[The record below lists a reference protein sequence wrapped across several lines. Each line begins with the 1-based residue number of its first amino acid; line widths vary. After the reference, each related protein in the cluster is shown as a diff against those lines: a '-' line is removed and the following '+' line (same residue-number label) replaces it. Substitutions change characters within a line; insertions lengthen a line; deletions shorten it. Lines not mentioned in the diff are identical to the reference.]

1 VHKRAN
7 KGEKV
12 STPHRIR
19 TMDQYEQRRAEL
31 MKHIGD
37 DVAVVSAAFETVRN
51 NDTHHTF
58 HQSSNF
64 FFLTGFGEP
73 DAVALFDPT
82 HDEPYVLF
90 VRPHD
95 PELEAWNGRRAGVD
109 GAVTDFGAD
118 AAFPIDDLGKV
129 LRSRLLG
136 REALWYTIGGPND
149 PQVLGAVDR
158 ARAQHLRTG
167 ETVPTAIRNAAA
179 LVGEM
184 RVIKSAD
191 EIDLLREACRISAEG
206 HVEAM
211 RFAAPGLAEHA
222 VETAMEFTWRS
233 LGGRHDGYP
242 SIVASGDNACI
253 LHYTE
258 NDRTME
264 DGDLLLVDA
273 AAEVEHMSADI
284 TRTFPVNGVFT
295 APQRALYDVVLA
307 AQEDV
312 IAACKPG
319 LPYSD
324 MHDIAVKTLTEGMVD
339 LGLLPGP
346 VDDAIG
352 FGWYRQFY
360 FHGTGH
366 WLGLDVHD
374 SGAYRVDGKGRPLEP
389 GMVFTIEPGIYV
401 AREKAT
407 VELHR
412 DPYDAQ
418 AALDFAY
425 LEGAAEAK
433 RATEERKEAAES
445 FTHTVPDEYL
455 GIGVRIEDD
464 VLVTAD
470 GIENM
475 SRGVPVDPDE
485 IEVLASEGST
495 VPSGS

>member
-1 VHKRAN
+1 
-7 KGEKV
+7 
-12 STPHRIR
+12 
-19 TMDQYEQRRAEL
+19 MDQYEQRRAEF

-37 DVAVVSAAFETVRN
+37 EIAVVSASTETLRN

-58 HQSSNF
+58 HQASNF

-73 DAVALFDPT
+73 EAVALFDPA

-109 GAVTDFGAD
+109 GAVADLGAD
-118 AAFPIDDLGKV
+118 AAYPIEDLAKV
-129 LRSRLLG
+129 LRGRLLG
-136 REALWYTIGGPND
+136 REALWFTIGGPYD
-149 PQVLGAVDR
+149 SQVLGAVDR
-158 ARAQHLRTG
+158 ARAHHLRTG
-167 ETVPTAIRNAAA
+167 VAVPTAIRDAAA
-179 LVGEM
+179 LLGEM
-184 RVIKSAD
+184 RVIKSED
-191 EIDLLREACRISAEG
+191 EIELMREACRISAEG
-206 HVEAM
+206 HAEAM
-211 RFAAPGLAEHA
+211 RFAAPGITEYA
-222 VETAMEFTWRS
+222 VQTAMEYTWRS
-233 LGGRHDGYP
+233 LGAVHDGYP
-242 SIVASGDNACI
+242 SIVASGENACI

-258 NDRTME
+258 NDRRME

-273 AAEVEHMSADI
+273 AAEVGHMSADI

-295 APQRALYDVVLA
+295 APQRAVYDVVLA

-312 IAACKPG
+312 IAACKPR

-339 LGLLPGP
+339 LGMLPGP

-374 SGAYRVDGKGRPLEP
+374 SGAYRFDGEGRPLEP
-389 GMVFTIEPGIYV
+389 GMIFTIEPGIYV
-401 AREKAT
+401 ASDKAT
-407 VELHR
+407 IELHR
-412 DPYDAQ
+412 EPYDAQ

-433 RATEERKEAAES
+433 RVTEERKQAADS
-445 FTHTVPDEYL
+445 LTHTVPEEYL

-470 GIENM
+470 GIENL

-485 IEVLASEGST
+485 IEALAGEGS
-495 VPSGS
+495 VVGRGS